1 MLRFPLWLA
10 LSMVTAAAQGTQP
23 KAKVTEYPAHTT
35 IGTLSIG
42 AENWGHAIS
51 CADGATEVGDYI
63 AVEVAL
69 YNEGNKPFTLS
80 AGHFSLRLNG
90 KKQVLYSQSLGIVQA
105 SLKYPGYERET
116 DLTGYGGVG
125 NGGVVIGGRPN
136 VERFPGDP
144 RPQQRRVPFPSP
156 APPSPGENSAEV
168 RQPKLK
174 PEEIVAKAALVEG
187 EAHPPVSG
195 FLFFAYKG
203 KLKSIKKMELLYEGP
218 AGAVSLA
225 LE

>member
-1 MLRFPLWLA
+1 MIRFPFALA
-10 LSMVTAAAQGTQP
+10 VLASTLSAQGTQP
-23 KAKVTEYPAHTT
+23 KPQATGYPGSART
-35 IGTLSIG
+35 GTLSIG

-51 CADGATEVGDYI
+51 CADGSTEVGDYI
-63 AVEVAL
+63 AIEVAL
-69 YNEGNKPFTLS
+69 YNDGNKPFSLS

-90 KKQVLYSQSLGIVQA
+90 KKQVLFPQSLGIVQA
-105 SLKYPGYERET
+105 SVKYPGYERENE
-116 DLTGYGGVG
+116 LVGYGGVG
-125 NGGVVIGGRPN
+125 NAGVIIGGRPN

-144 RPQQRRVPFPSP
+144 RPQQRRTPLPSP
-156 APPSPGENSAEV
+156 APPAPGDNSAEV

-174 PEEIVAKAALVEG
+174 PDEIVAKAALVEG

-218 AGAVSLA
+218 AGAASLV